1 MITHSRETVFQP
13 NSTMR
18 WDRDI
23 FNGSTSPKMWAMS
36 NFPMSPLTGA
46 KRREWMGMGVAGI
59 MIDS

>member
-1 MITHSRETVFQP
+1 
-13 NSTMR
+13 MR

-46 KRREWMGMGVAGI
+46 ERREWMGMGVAGI